1 VEQPKYWVGNYP
13 LDDLIYPAGEA
24 DGGKGGQV
32 HEMSGKR
39 GADDGQHPGQ
49 GQSDV
54 PSPREPR
61 TRIPMTERRATE
73 SVGAALRLAHGSCS
87 GRVTL
92 VGYMGNQTNVGVRYG
107 GTTHYSVFFFLWR
120 GSSARGAGSKQVS
133 RGLLPKNHDRTSG
146 PGAACTAL
154 FLNIGKSWSC

>member
-1 VEQPKYWVGNYP
+1 
-13 LDDLIYPAGEA
+13 
-24 DGGKGGQV
+24 
-32 HEMSGKR
+32 MSGKR

-54 PSPREPR
+54 LGGPPEPR

-92 VGYMGNQTNVGVRYG
+92 VGYMGNQTNVGIRY
-107 GTTHYSVFFFLWR
+107 
-120 GSSARGAGSKQVS
+120 
-133 RGLLPKNHDRTSG
+133 
-146 PGAACTAL
+146 
-154 FLNIGKSWSC
+154 